1 MSWMIQPI
9 GLSEAWRLTAA
20 GHAPPIHTC
29 IDYNPIGLWRDKG
42 MFDRLL
48 KWLPAL
54 ITGLIIGFAVVLFSH
69 RRH

>member
-1 MSWMIQPI
+1 
-9 GLSEAWRLTAA
+9 
-20 GHAPPIHTC
+20 
-29 IDYNPIGLWRDKG
+29 